1 MCGGGRVGVWLG
13 GRSGARSSGEPERTV
28 PRASAVGVASL
39 SGTFGVVRQVSA
51 VLRKYF
57 TKCINAPRVG
67 ALAPQ
72 NETRKPRARATAH
85 TPTRD
90 ATATRHPTAPS
101 GGRAHPHTRSRN
113 SHAIGDAPPDAGGG
127 ARRTPETPQKQNSNI
142 LSVYVQ
148 CTASYTSTH
157 MLPRDLTDT
166 SPS

>member
-1 MCGGGRVGVWLG
+1 MDMCGGGRVGVWLG

-39 SGTFGVVRQVSA
+39 SGRSGLYVKLVQFFESISQSVYTP
-51 VLRKYF
+51 
-57 TKCINAPRVG
+57 PRVG
-67 ALAPQ
+67 ALAPK
-72 NETRKPRARATAH
+72 NERKASRQGH

-90 ATATRHPTAPS
+90 SDTEVRAEAARTHGTEFTRDRRCPA
-101 GGRAHPHTRSRN
+101 RR
-113 SHAIGDAPPDAGGG
+113 G

-142 LSVYVQ
+142 LSVSPVYVQ